1 MTHVSIRSAT
11 LYILGQVKNKI
22 NFVLMFHL
30 AVLDNFV
37 CKSYLY
43 EIQMS
48 YISEYFVYWQIL
60 MLKKIHKVIG

>member
-1 MTHVSIRSAT
+1 
-11 LYILGQVKNKI
+11 
-22 NFVLMFHL
+22 MFHL